1 MAGSPE
7 ASSSRIVSCGRK
19 SASIQQSVSHPLG
32 NYRAAVCSKDLVDQ
46 IGGVVVLVRSP
57 GYHRVAVVFEQFQD
71 FVHRAEDRGMRK
83 YLL

>member
-1 MAGSPE
+1 M
-7 ASSSRIVSCGRK
+7 
-19 SASIQQSVSHPLG
+19 G
-32 NYRAAVCSKDLVDQ
+32 NYRAAVRSKDLVDQ